1 MLKKLNF
8 SILYRFLADTF
19 ILTFSYSFVYFLSEH
34 ALPNFLSL
42 YFLIMIHLFIFS
54 FLGFYTYGRTYRGRY
69 KFLLIILGSLSSL
82 LTFFSF
88 TSYFPLFSFK
98 IRPLLFG
105 GLLSIFLLSFVR
117 LFLLLSNYFV
127 YLEKKRARI
136 IKKPIERILVIGGAG
151 YIGSVLIRKLLKLG
165 YKVRILD
172 NFLYGKESIKE
183 LYNNKSFE
191 VYEGDFRHINV
202 LTEALEDC
210 DALIHLG
217 AIVGD
222 PACTVSDKL
231 TIETNLLA
239 TKFIVQ
245 VAKSKNCQRLI
256 FASTCS
262 VYGVSD
268 KEFLT
273 EESAT
278 NPISLYAKT
287 KLDSEKILL
296 SEGKELVTTIL
307 RFATCYGP
315 SFRERYDLVVNLL
328 TLKAAKEKKIPIYGG
343 EQWRPFIHIQ
353 DLCEGIIKV
362 LFAKEELVRG
372 QIFNLGDTNENY
384 QLKEIGKIIKEVCP
398 EAELIIYPDTSD
410 KRNYCVSFEK
420 IKNTLSFRCQ
430 KRVIDGVWELFE
442 RIKKNGTYYFDPK
455 FFVYTSN
462 YESVKNTKKE
472 SYWLSLIKGEV
483 L

>member
-1 MLKKLNF
+1 MFKKLNF
-8 SILYRFLADTF
+8 SILYRLFADVL
-19 ILTFSYSFVYFLSEH
+19 ILTFSYSFVYFLSEQ
-34 ALPNFLSL
+34 ALPDFLSL
-42 YFLIMIHLFIFS
+42 YFLIVFHLFIFS
-54 FLGFYTYGRTYRGRY
+54 LLGFYTYGRTYRGRY
-69 KFLLIILGSLSSL
+69 KFLLILSGSLFSL
-82 LTFFSF
+82 LTFLFIGNYFS
-88 TSYFPLFSFK
+88 LFSLK
-98 IRPLLFG
+98 IKPLLFG
-105 GLLSIFLLSFVR
+105 CFLSILLLSFVR
-117 LFLLLSNYFV
+117 LFLLLSNYFI

-191 VYEGDFRHINV
+191 ICEGDFRHINV

-222 PACTVSDKL
+222 PACSISDKL

-245 VAKSKNCQRLI
+245 LAKSKNCQRLI

-262 VYGVSD
+262 VYGASD
-268 KEFLT
+268 KKFLT
-273 EESAT
+273 EESPT
-278 NPISLYAKT
+278 NPLSLYAKT
-287 KLDSEKILL
+287 KLDSEKVLL
-296 SEGKELVTTIL
+296 SEGKELITTIL

-328 TLKAAKEKKIPIYGG
+328 VLKAVKEGKIPIYGG
-343 EQWRPFIHIQ
+343 EQWRPFIHID

-362 LFAKEELVRG
+362 LFAKEELVNN

-384 QLKEIGKIIKEVCP
+384 QLKEIGKIIKDVCP
-398 EAELIIYPDTSD
+398 EAELIIYPDSPD
-410 KRNYCVSFEK
+410 RRNYRVSFEK
-420 IKNTLSFRCQ
+420 IKKTLSFYCQ
-430 KRVIDGVWELFE
+430 KKVIDGVFELVE
-442 RIKKNGTYYFDPK
+442 KIKKKENYSDPQ
-455 FFVYTSN
+455 FFIYTSN
-462 YESVKNTKKE
+462 YERIKITKKE
-472 SYWLSLIKGEV
+472 SYWLSLIKEEV

>member
-8 SILYRFLADTF
+8 SISYRLLADTV
-19 ILTFSYSFVYFLSEH
+19 ILIFSYSFVYFLSERNF
-34 ALPNFLSL
+34 PNFLSL
-42 YFLIMIHLFIFS
+42 YFLITFHLFIFS
-54 FLGFYTYGRTYRGRY
+54 LLGFYTYGRTYRGRY
-69 KFLLIILGSLSSL
+69 KFLLIIFGSLLSL
-82 LTFFSF
+82 LIFFSF
-88 TSYFPLFSFK
+88 GSFFSLE
-98 IRPLLFG
+98 IRPLIFG
-105 GLLSIFLLSFVR
+105 CLLSILLLSFVR
-117 LFLLLSNYFV
+117 LFLLLSNYFI

-172 NFLYGKESIKE
+172 NFLYGKESIKD
-183 LYNNKSFE
+183 LYNNRSFE
-191 VYEGDFRHINV
+191 IYEGDFRYINV

-262 VYGVSD
+262 VYGASD

-273 EESAT
+273 EESPT
-278 NPISLYAKT
+278 NPVSLYAKT

-296 SEGKELVTTIL
+296 SEGKELITTIL

-328 TLKAAKEKKIPIYGG
+328 ALKAVKEGKIPIYGG
-343 EQWRPFIHIQ
+343 DQWRPFIHIS

-362 LFAKEELVRG
+362 LFAKETLVAN
-372 QIFNLGDTNENY
+372 QIFNLGDTKENY
-384 QLKEIGKIIKEVCP
+384 QLKEIGRIVKEVYP
-398 EAELIIYPDTSD
+398 EAELIIYSDSAD
-410 KRNYCVSFEK
+410 KRNYRVSFEK
-420 IKNTLSFRCQ
+420 IKNILSFRCQ
-430 KRVIDGVWELFE
+430 KKVIDGIFELIE
-442 RIKKNGTYYFDPK
+442 RIKKNGNCYFDPK
-455 FFVYTSN
+455 FFICTSN
-462 YESVKNTKKE
+462 YERIKNSNKE
-472 SYWLSLIKGEV
+472 SYWLSLIKEEV

>member
-8 SILYRFLADTF
+8 SILYRFLADSL
-19 ILTFSYSFVYFLSEH
+19 ILLFSYTFVYFLSEH
-34 ALPNFLSL
+34 TFPNFLSL
-42 YFLIMIHLFIFS
+42 YFLILIHLSVFS
-54 FLGFYTYGRTYRGRY
+54 FSGFYTYGRTYRGRY
-69 KFLLIILGSLSSL
+69 KFLLIIFGSLISL
-82 LTFFSF
+82 LIFFSLTF
-88 TSYFPLFSFK
+88 RYSLFSFK
-98 IRPLLFG
+98 LRPLLFG
-105 GLLSIFLLSFVR
+105 CLLSILLLSFVR

-165 YKVRILD
+165 YRVRILD

-183 LYNNKSFE
+183 LYHNKSFE

-262 VYGVSD
+262 VYGASD
-268 KEFLT
+268 NNLLT
-273 EESAT
+273 EESET

-287 KLDSEKILL
+287 KLDSERVLL
-296 SEGKELVTTIL
+296 SEGKDLITTVL

-315 SFRERYDLVVNLL
+315 SYRERYDLVINLL
-328 TLKAAKEKKIPIYGG
+328 TLKAIKERKIPIYGG
-343 EQWRPFIHIQ
+343 EQWRPFIHID
-353 DLCEGIIKV
+353 DLCEGIIKT
-362 LFAKEELVRG
+362 LFAKEELVSG
-372 QIFNLGDTNENY
+372 EIFNLGDTNENY

-398 EAELIIYPDTSD
+398 DAELIIYPEASD
-410 KRNYCVSFEK
+410 KRNYRVSFEK

-430 KRVIDGVWELFE
+430 KRVIDGVWELAE
-442 RIKKNGTYYFDPK
+442 KIQKNGNYYLNPQ
-455 FFVYTSN
+455 FFIYASN
-462 YESVKNTKKE
+462 YERVKNTKKE
-472 SYWLSLIKGEV
+472 SYWLSLIKEEV